1 MRVFSLRQDGHS
13 GDHPRLQDAM
23 QDDDE
28 SSSTSA
34 TRELPTRPRVLIVDD
49 NTASR
54 RLLAAALKSA
64 GFTALQASDGA
75 DALAAI
81 GSTPPDI
88 VLLDLEMPGLDGTET
103 CERIRSHED
112 PRVRELP
119 VVMLTAHDS
128 EEEEVRCLEAG
139 ANDFLAK
146 PVGRAALTARIQT
159 QLRMTSLSTEL
170 RAQNEEL
177 ARWRA
182 THEADLET
190 AKTTQSAII
199 PSRPLVIP
207 GWKIETQFTP
217 VIQVGGDVYGWRVLK
232 DGSCVIWLADATG
245 HGAAAALFTTLTA
258 LLFQQTTFQANSP
271 SEVLREVNT
280 EFIGV
285 FRGRSFMSACC
296 LFLHPDGAAIFSS
309 AGHPPLLVRR
319 RGGKVEPVEPATT
332 MLGIT
337 RELQPVDSNLTLQ
350 PGDGMLLYTDGLYSL
365 RNPAGEMLN
374 WTAVRDAFAKKPGRG
389 VNEIDSII
397 EKLKRNSNGEPFDD
411 DLTALAF
418 CREG

>member
-1 MRVFSLRQDGHS
+1 
-13 GDHPRLQDAM
+13 M
-23 QDDDE
+23 QEVDTTNAE
-28 SSSTSA
+28 A
-34 TRELPTRPRVLIVDD
+34 TNGSPAPPRVLIVDD
-49 NTASR
+49 NTSSR

-64 GFTALQASDGA
+64 GFTALQAADGS

-81 GSTPPDI
+81 ARMPPDV
-88 VLLDLEMPGLDGTET
+88 VLLDLEMPGLTGTET
-103 CERIRSHED
+103 CERIREHSD

-128 EEEEVRCLEAG
+128 EEEEVRCLKAG

-159 QLRMTSLSTEL
+159 QLRLRAMGTEL
-170 RAQNEEL
+170 RTQNEEL
-177 ARWRA
+177 AKWRA
-182 THEADLET
+182 THEADLEA

-199 PSRPLVIP
+199 PAKPLALA
-207 GWKIETQFTP
+207 GWQIETRFTP
-217 VIQVGGDVYGWRVLK
+217 VIQVGGDVYGWRIL
-232 DGSCVIWLADATG
+232 GNGRCVVWLADATG

-258 LLFQQTTFQANSP
+258 LLFHQTTSHANTP
-271 SEVLREVNT
+271 SEVLREVNS

-296 LFLHPDGAAIFSS
+296 LMLEVDGTVTFSS

-319 RGGKVEPVEPATT
+319 AGGEVESIEAAST

-337 RELQPVDSNLTLQ
+337 RELAPADSRVALK

-365 RNPAGEMLN
+365 RSPGGEMLT
-374 WTAVRDAFAKKPGRG
+374 WLAVRNAFAAKLEGKGEIEG
-389 VNEIDSII
+389 VIAS
-397 EKLKRNSNGEPFDD
+397 LQANSNGTPFDD
-411 DLTALAF
+411 DLTALAL
-418 CREG
+418 CRVAEPGLVRET